1 MTIEEYRTELG
12 WSQAELSRQ
21 AKLNPN
27 TVRKAENGEEV
38 SSQTALALTSAFS
51 NALGRKILVRDIDG
65 LIVKV

>member
-1 MTIEEYRTELG
+1 MTIEEYRKELG

-65 LIVKV
+65 LTVKI

>member
-1 MTIEEYRTELG
+1 MTIEDYRRELG

-21 AKLNPN
+21 AKLNSN

-38 SSQTALALTSAFS
+38 SSQTALALVSAFS
-51 NALGRKILVRDIDG
+51 NALGRKLLVRDIDG